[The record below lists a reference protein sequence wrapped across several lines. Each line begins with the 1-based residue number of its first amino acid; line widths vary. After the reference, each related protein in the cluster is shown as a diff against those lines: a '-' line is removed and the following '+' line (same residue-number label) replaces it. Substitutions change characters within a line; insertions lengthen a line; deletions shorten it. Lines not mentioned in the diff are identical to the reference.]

1 MSKNPFVFLNLR
13 RVRFLN
19 KKDRFI
25 KNRNETTFILSFPHL
40 LAGLQK
46 QNIKKQLHRKEEEQ
60 CCSCQRSTCGIQN

>member
-46 QNIKKQLHRKEEEQ
+46 QNIK
-60 CCSCQRSTCGIQN
+60 